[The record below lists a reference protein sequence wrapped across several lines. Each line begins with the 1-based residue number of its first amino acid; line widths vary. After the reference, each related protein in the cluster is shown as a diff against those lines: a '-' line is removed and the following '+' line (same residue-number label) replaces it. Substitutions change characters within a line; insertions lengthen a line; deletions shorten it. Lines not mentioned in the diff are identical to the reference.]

1 MLVLLFHAGAFLEGA
16 TVASRPLPPQSAD
29 AASVGAMMEALRPEL
44 TRWPFADPAMDLDR
58 VLNPG
63 LQETSQCRLQ
73 RKLQQWAIHGKPLT
87 VALTGGSASTIGCST
102 PGSKAYATNL
112 DRFHTYMAES
122 FPHAAPLLETV
133 NAAQGSTNSLWSAI
147 MMDSLLPA
155 SGVDILVWEY
165 AINDA
170 KSGSPGKPRRA
181 PEVME
186 AMLELWLRAALR
198 LPSRPAIVLL
208 YLWDSDWTTPDT
220 FPRASAWEAGRR
232 LVQRYVDAGHDIT
245 TVVVP
250 RSMGANTTAILQ
262 DHHHFNCDG
271 SAFIGRLLQ
280 THMLSALS
288 QALEAGDQGP
298 VCHGHPG
305 AGPPPVFSSLMAE
318 SPDRATV
325 ALLHAKSV
333 QAVHN
338 WLPRYGRQPAVDH
351 SHADVEMM
359 TGTKTKAGREDRKL
373 EFKLP
378 VCDGRDAPLAFSV
391 VGESFSAVALGFSGK
406 HRMPH
411 GHSGSVRIR
420 INNGP
425 ALEVVENSPVDTA
438 VAANSKVLASMDNQK
453 YFPVWYWPA
462 EGYVRNVTACI
473 AVKKDCGTGV
483 PGRLNPKHRR
493 CAAEHRQAAAHGGRG
508 MPQLNWIVLL
518 EEGASGGS

>member
-1 MLVLLFHAGAFLEGA
+1 ML
-16 TVASRPLPPQSAD
+16 D
-29 AASVGAMMEALRPEL
+29 ALQPEL
-44 TRWPFADPAMDLDR
+44 TRWPFSDPEMDLGR
-58 VLNPG
+58 VFNPG
-63 LQETSQCRLQ
+63 LRGASACRLQ
-73 RKLQQWAIHGKPLT
+73 GKLEQWTVHGKPLT
-87 VALTGGSASTIGCST
+87 VALTGGSASAESCHVEGETET
-102 PGSKAYATNL
+102 YLTYL
-112 DRFHTYMAES
+112 DLFRAFMAES

-133 NAAQGSTNSLWSAI
+133 NVAQGATTSLWSTI

-155 SGVDILVWEY
+155 AGVDILVWEY
-165 AINDA
+165 AINDHF
-170 KSGSPGKPRRA
+170 GEPVA
-181 PEVME
+181 PEHTPEEME

-250 RSMGANTTAILQ
+250 RSMGANTTAILK
-262 DHHHFNCDG
+262 DHHHPNCDG

-288 QALEAGDQGP
+288 QALAAGDQGP

-325 ALLHAKSV
+325 ALLHAESI

-359 TGTKTKAGREDRKL
+359 TGAKAVAGREDRKL
-373 EFKLP
+373 DFRLP
-378 VCDGRDAPLAFSV
+378 ICDGPDEPLDFAV
-391 VGESFSAVALGFSGK
+391 RELDFSAVALGFSGI
-406 HRMPH
+406 HPH
-411 GHSGSVRIR
+411 GYSGSVRVS

-425 ALEVVENSPVDTA
+425 ALEVVEKSPVDAA
-438 VAANSKVLASMDNQK
+438 VAASSRVVAAMDNKK
-453 YFPVWYWPA
+453 YFPVWYWPP
-462 EGYVRNVTACI
+462 EGNVRNISAC
-473 AVKKDCGTGV
+473 VVVSNECGTPI
-483 PGRLNPKHRR
+483 PGRLSDAYRR
-493 CAAEHRQAAAHGGRG
+493 CVAESSGGARDLSIAG
-508 MPQLNWIVLL
+508 YAMLNWIVLL
-518 EEGASGGS
+518 KEGEPSQPVE